1 MKIPRSVLVNNSSTL
16 RIFHE
21 VPRIIYADNPDYIHH
36 LKQDI
41 DKLFDSEK
49 NRLLRKGKA
58 QRWVFL
64 NDKNEPVGR
73 VAAFINPKT
82 AFTEK
87 QPTGGIGFFECIDHQ
102 ETANFIFD
110 TAKAWLESEGME
122 AMDGPIN
129 FGERNQFWGCLTKNF
144 TDPNSYGMNYNPP
157 YYPKLFENYGFETY
171 FNQYLYKRPVL
182 LPVQEVFIRKNKNL
196 KEKAGVSVNNVTGKT
211 LAEITQDFLTVYNAA
226 WGGYDN
232 FKPMRL
238 SMAQKI
244 MNSLKPVIDKRIIIF
259 AYHGKTPIGFFIN
272 IPELNEIFKH
282 VNGNLNLFGKLK
294 FLYHK
299 KRGTPRTMVGIVFGV
314 AKEWQGKGVEG
325 AMIDWAGSYLTDRK
339 STRLNS

>member
-1 MKIPRSVLVNNSSTL
+1 M

-110 TAKAWLESEGME
+110 TAKAWLSSEGME

-157 YYPKLFENYGFETY
+157 YYPKLFENYGFKTY

-259 AYHGKTPIGFFIN
+259 
-272 IPELNEIFKH
+272 
-282 VNGNLNLFGKLK
+282 
-294 FLYHK
+294 
-299 KRGTPRTMVGIVFGV
+299 
-314 AKEWQGKGVEG
+314 
-325 AMIDWAGSYLTDRK
+325 
-339 STRLNS
+339 